1 MTEKANVTPSLM
13 IDCSH
18 GNSSKNPERQPMVLQ
33 AVMKQIVDGNRNI
46 HAVMLESNLN
56 AGTQTFPQPL
66 ENLEYGVSI
75 TDGCLDWQTTETAL
89 REAHA
94 ALACR

>member
-1 MTEKANVTPSLM
+1 MAEKANVPPSLM

-18 GNSSKNPERQPMVLQ
+18 GNSSKDPSRQPKVLQ
-33 AVMKQIVDGNRNI
+33 EVINQITDGNRNI

-56 AGTQTFPQPL
+56 AGAQKFPQPL

-75 TDGCLDWQTTETAL
+75 TDGCLDWQTTEDAL
-89 REAHA
+89 REAHTT
-94 ALACR
+94 LASR